1 MIEVQSTLNGETKQ
15 IEANKAYVVDFSRL
29 QSVNDLMLV
38 LSGLGITYPGN
49 HPLIEHLKPFLN
61 LENPIEIPQAQQ
73 KQSVPSQQ
81 QKKNFIPLKKTD
93 LEKRIFDKKK

>member
-1 MIEVQSTLNGETKQ
+1 MIEVKSTLSGETKQ
-15 IEANKAYVVDFSRL
+15 IQPDKAYVVDFSRL

-61 LENPIEIPQAQQ
+61 LENPIDIPQAQQ
-73 KQSVPSQQ
+73 KQSVPPQN
-81 QKKNFIPLKKTD
+81 QKKNFIPLRKTD
-93 LEKRIFDKKK
+93 LENRIFDKNK

>member
-1 MIEVQSTLNGETKQ
+1 MIELQSTLNGEVSKV
-15 IEANKAYVVDFSRL
+15 EANKAYVVDFSRL

-61 LENPIEIPQAQQ
+61 LENPIDIPQPQQ
-73 KQSVPSQQ
+73 KQSMPQP
-81 QKKNFIPLKKTD
+81 QKKDFIPLKKTD
-93 LEKRIFDKKK
+93 LEKRIFDKKD

>member
-1 MIEVQSTLNGETKQ
+1 MVELTSTLSGEVGK
-15 IEANKAYVVDFSRL
+15 IEENKAYVVDFSKL

-61 LENPIEIPQAQQ
+61 LDNPIDIPQAQQ
-73 KQSVPSQQ
+73 RQSAPQQ
-81 QKKNFIPLKKTD
+81 SKPGFIPLKKTD
-93 LEKRIFDKKK
+93 LKK

>member
-1 MIEVQSTLNGETKQ
+1 MIEVQSTLNGETKKIQ
-15 IEANKAYVVDFSRL
+15 ADKCYMVDFSRL
-29 QSVNDLMLV
+29 QSVNDLMVV

-61 LENPIEIPQAQQ
+61 LENPIDIPQQQ
-73 KQSVPSQQ
+73 QRQSVPQQ
-81 QKKNFIPLKKTD
+81 QKANFIPLRKTD

>member
-15 IEANKAYVVDFSRL
+15 IETNKAYLVDFSRL
-29 QSVNDLMLV
+29 NSVNDLMIV

-61 LENPIEIPQAQQ
+61 LENPIDIPQAQQ
-73 KQSVPSQQ
+73 RQSAPQ
-81 QKKNFIPLKKTD
+81 QKANFIPLRKTD

>member
-1 MIEVQSTLNGETKQ
+1 MIEVKSTLSGETNK
-15 IEANKAYVVDFSRL
+15 IEADKAYVVDFSKL

-61 LENPIEIPQAQQ
+61 LENPIDIPQQQ
-73 KQSVPSQQ
+73 QRQSVPP
-81 QKKNFIPLKKTD
+81 QKKDFIPLKKTD
-93 LEKRIFDKKK
+93 LEKRIFDKNK

>member
-1 MIEVQSTLNGETKQ
+1 MVELTSTLSGEVGK
-15 IEANKAYVVDFSRL
+15 IEADKAYVVDFSKL

-61 LENPIEIPQAQQ
+61 LENPIDIPQSQQ
-73 KQSVPSQQ
+73 KQSVPP
-81 QKKNFIPLKKTD
+81 QKKDFIPLKKTD
-93 LEKRIFDKKK
+93 LENRIFNKNK

>member
-15 IEANKAYVVDFSRL
+15 IETNKCYVVDFSRL

-61 LENPIEIPQAQQ
+61 LENPIDIPQAQQ
-73 KQSVPSQQ
+73 RQSAPQP
-81 QKKNFIPLKKTD
+81 QKKDFIPLKKTD

>member
-1 MIEVQSTLNGETKQ
+1 MIEVKSSLNGETKQ
-15 IEANKAYVVDFSRL
+15 IQADKAYIVDFSRL

-61 LENPIEIPQAQQ
+61 LDNPIDIPQAQQ
-73 KQSVPSQQ
+73 RQSAPQP
-81 QKKNFIPLKKTD
+81 QKKDLIPLKKTD

>member
-1 MIEVQSTLNGETKQ
+1 MIELQSTLNGETNKV
-15 IEANKAYVVDFSRL
+15 EVDKAYLVDFSRL
-29 QSVNDLMLV
+29 NSVNDLMVV

-61 LENPIEIPQAQQ
+61 LENPIDIPQQQQRQSAPQQ
-73 KQSVPSQQ
+73 KA
-81 QKKNFIPLKKTD
+81 NFIPLRKTD

>member
-1 MIEVQSTLNGETKQ
+1 MIELQSTLNGEVSKV
-15 IEANKAYVVDFSRL
+15 EANKAYVVDFSRL

-61 LENPIEIPQAQQ
+61 LENPIDIPQPQQ
-73 KQSVPSQQ
+73 KQSMPQP
-81 QKKNFIPLKKTD
+81 QKKDFIPLKKTD